1 MNHLGTVAFGL
12 SVVGL
17 ILALLGWPRVRA
29 GKVTNVLIL
38 AGLVLSTL
46 SSAVTLSPRAE
57 TLTSLAGVLLIV
69 YAVFFHPKTA

>member
-12 SVVGL
+12 SVVSL
-17 ILALLGWPRVRA
+17 VLALLGWPRARA

-46 SSAVTLSPRAE
+46 SSAVALSASAE
-57 TLTSLAGVLLIV
+57 TLTSLAGVGLIV